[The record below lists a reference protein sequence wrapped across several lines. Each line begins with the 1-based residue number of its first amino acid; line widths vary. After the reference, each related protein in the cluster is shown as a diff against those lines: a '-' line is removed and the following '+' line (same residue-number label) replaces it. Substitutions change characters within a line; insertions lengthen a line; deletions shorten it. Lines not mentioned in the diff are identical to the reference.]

1 MARQFLIRS
10 GQTWD
15 SLLTPYGIER
25 VQPETLTTFVQLA
38 RPRLP
43 YIDPDQPQLILENL
57 GLLREGRFTNA
68 GLLLFG
74 RRPQERF
81 VQARVRIGV
90 FRSPTEV
97 VDTHEF
103 EGTLWEQLNGAIER
117 FRRILQVR
125 FEVKVSNLSLEGL
138 ARTDIWEYPLEALR
152 EAVINALIHR
162 DYTVTTDIQ
171 IRLYD
176 NELSIWNPG
185 GLPPELIPIAQPK
198 FTKTSMPDNSL
209 LKVPPASRGNRTH
222 APHAVPLAKRGDP

>member
-1 MARQFLIRS
+1 
-10 GQTWD
+10 
-15 SLLTPYGIER
+15 
-25 VQPETLTTFVQLA
+25 
-38 RPRLP
+38 
-43 YIDPDQPQLILENL
+43 
-57 GLLREGRFTNA
+57 
-68 GLLLFG
+68 
-74 RRPQERF
+74 
-81 VQARVRIGV
+81 
-90 FRSPTEV
+90 

-198 FTKTSMPDNSL
+198 FTKTSMPDN
-209 LKVPPASRGNRTH
+209 
-222 APHAVPLAKRGDP
+222 PLVYYYQRKRLAGFPAKRNGRRSVRPPGTPSPSGANARRPHEP

>member
-1 MARQFLIRS
+1 M
-10 GQTWD
+10 
-15 SLLTPYGIER
+15 
-25 VQPETLTTFVQLA
+25 
-38 RPRLP
+38 
-43 YIDPDQPQLILENL
+43 
-57 GLLREGRFTNA
+57 
-68 GLLLFG
+68 
-74 RRPQERF
+74 
-81 VQARVRIGV
+81 
-90 FRSPTEV
+90 
-97 VDTHEF
+97 DTHEF

-198 FTKTSMPDNSL
+198 FTKTSMPDNPL

-222 APHAVPLAKRGDP
+222 APHAVPLAKRGEP